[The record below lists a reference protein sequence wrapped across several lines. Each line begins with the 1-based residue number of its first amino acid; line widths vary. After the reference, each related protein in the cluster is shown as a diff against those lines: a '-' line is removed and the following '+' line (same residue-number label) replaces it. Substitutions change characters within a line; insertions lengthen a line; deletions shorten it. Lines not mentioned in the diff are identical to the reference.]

1 MEYEDKI
8 RIATPEGIE
17 LEYTLAGL
25 GSRFGAALIDLLI
38 RLVLLGALYGL
49 LAAVAANTVGAIIFL
64 IAVFFAI
71 FGYDIAFEVW
81 GGGRTPGKRW
91 SGLRVVMITGQPVGF
106 AASAVRNLMRIID
119 IYATVFIAGTVS
131 IIATSRNQRLGDL
144 AGHTIVLRE
153 RHAELKGAAA
163 PADAA
168 GAIGQGLDVTAV
180 TPSELAAIREFLAR
194 RDRLAREARDRV
206 GAALASGLR
215 AKVGGLPPG
224 ELPPERLLE
233 MIAAAKSAPR

>member
-1 MEYEDKI
+1 VEYEDKI

-25 GSRFGAALIDLLI
+25 GSRFGAALIDLII
-38 RLVLLGALYGL
+38 RLILLGALYGL
-49 LAAVAANTVGAIIFL
+49 LAAVAPNTVGAIIFL

-131 IIATSRNQRLGDL
+131 IIATKRNQRLGDL

-153 RHAELKGAAA
+153 RHAELKGATA
-163 PADAA
+163 PAGD
-168 GAIGQGLDVTAV
+168 GVVGHGLDVTAV

-206 GAALASGLR
+206 GAALANGLR
-215 AKVGGLPPG
+215 TRVGGLPPG

>member
-25 GSRFGAALIDLLI
+25 GSRFGAALIDLII
-38 RLVLLGALYGL
+38 RLILLGALYGL
-49 LAAVAANTVGAIIFL
+49 LAVVAPNTVGAIIFL

-91 SGLRVVMITGQPVGF
+91 SGLRVVMVTGQPVGF

-131 IIATSRNQRLGDL
+131 ILTTKRNQRLGDL

-153 RHAELKGAAA
+153 RHAEVKGAVASDGVGVGRPGA
-163 PADAA
+163 RRHGRHRLRARGNPRVPRPARPAGARGPRPRRARARQRSEVQGWRLAA
-168 GAIGQGLDVTAV
+168 G
-180 TPSELAAIREFLAR
+180 
-194 RDRLAREARDRV
+194 
-206 GAALASGLR
+206 
-215 AKVGGLPPG
+215 
-224 ELPPERLLE
+224 
-233 MIAAAKSAPR
+233 

>member
-25 GSRFGAALIDLLI
+25 GSRFGAALIDLII
-38 RLVLLGALYGL
+38 RLFLLGALYGL
-49 LAAVAANTVGAIIFL
+49 LAAVAPNTVGAIIFL
-64 IAVFFAI
+64 IAIFFAI

-131 IIATSRNQRLGDL
+131 ILTTKRNQRLGDL

-153 RHAELKGAAA
+153 RHTRLKGVAA
-163 PADAA
+163 PDSVAVPAH
-168 GAIGQGLDVTAV
+168 GLDVTAI
-180 TPSELAAIREFLAR
+180 TASELAAVREFLSR

-206 GAALASGLR
+206 GTALANGLR
-215 AKVGGLPPG
+215 RKVGGLPPG

-233 MIAAAKSAPR
+233 MIAAAKAAPR

>member
-25 GSRFGAALIDLLI
+25 GSRFGAALIDLVI
-38 RLVLLGALYGL
+38 RLILLGALYGV
-49 LAAVAANTVGAIIFL
+49 LAAVAPSAVSAIIFL

-91 SGLRVVMITGQPVGF
+91 SGLRVVMISGQPVGF

-131 IIATSRNQRLGDL
+131 ILTTRRNQRLGDL

-153 RHAELKGAAA
+153 RHALLKGTAASDGVA
-163 PADAA
+163 VLAH
-168 GAIGQGLDVTAV
+168 GLDVTTV
-180 TPSELAAIREFLAR
+180 TASELAAVREFLSR
-194 RDRLAREARDRV
+194 RDSLAREPRDRV
-206 GAALASGLR
+206 GTALANGLR
-215 AKVGGLPPG
+215 SKVGGLPPG

-233 MIAAAKSAPR
+233 MIAAAKAAPR